1 MALQTFSMLH
11 FQTVGKGTG
20 VVSGNVEPISTPF
33 TSIGVVFFAS
43 LDFTNLFSRVVF
55 ERRFT
60 SDTNTVF
67 VDASWVFLLTL
78 AVVVDEKA

>member
-1 MALQTFSMLH
+1 MAFQTFSMLH

-33 TSIGVVFFAS
+33 TSVGVVFFAS
-43 LDFTNLFSRVVF
+43 FDFANLFSGIVF

-60 SDTNTVF
+60 SDTNTMF
-67 VDASWVFLLTL
+67 IDASWVFLLTL
-78 AVVVDEKA
+78 AVVVHEKT